1 MKHRGGMKMKEKIR
15 LMARKITRDRSGV
28 IYNEWA
34 QVGVIS
40 GPIFDGAE

>member
-1 MKHRGGMKMKEKIR
+1 MKMKEKIR
-15 LMARKITRDRSGV
+15 LMARKITRDRGGV

-40 GPIFDGAE
+40 GIIFDGTE